1 MCGVG
6 PISRNPNPL
15 IVLRS
20 SIVTTKPS
28 WAQPLSYAVMQ
39 AAPQVCP
46 EEEAEKIVGE
56 LLEEYQEQEQL
67 QQRALRG
74 RANEGN
80 SRRMDDKIP
89 KKDVLNSW
97 VEDIERRIHSRER
110 KAGLTYEQLQVSTLH
125 CCHNSENNLDVTC

>member
-1 MCGVG
+1 M
-6 PISRNPNPL
+6 
-15 IVLRS
+15 
-20 SIVTTKPS
+20 PS

-39 AAPQVCP
+39 AALQVCP
-46 EEEAEKIVGE
+46 EEEAEKIDGE

-74 RANEGN
+74 RASEGN
-80 SRRMDDKIP
+80 NRRKDDKIP

-97 VEDIERRIHSRER
+97 VEDIERRIQSREQ

-125 CCHNSENNLDVTC
+125 CCHNFENNLAVIC